1 MKAISPKLVWLVAIA
16 LLSPAAFGD
25 SPPKPRETS
34 KAPSPS
40 AEQGLEAKDNAKD
53 PEDPAKALEKVLG
66 RMDSAAKD
74 FHTTQANVV
83 WEQYWKVVNDK
94 DSQRGT
100 VYYRRSGKEIQMMA
114 DISDPPKSM
123 LFSDGKVQVYEP
135 KLKRVTSYE
144 AGKNREAVES
154 FLVLGFGGGG
164 HDMLKSFD
172 VKYLGSETVGG
183 VNAAKLEL
191 VPKAERVRNIFAKI
205 WLWIDPARGISVEQQ
220 FFEPSGDY
228 RLAKY
233 SDFQLNQKIPDN
245 VFKLKTS
252 GDTKYVAAPKG

>member
-1 MKAISPKLVWLVAIA
+1 MRIWFAG
-16 LLSPAAFGD
+16 LLLAGVLGCLATRAAGQGD
-25 SPPKPRETS
+25 PL
-34 KAPSPS
+34 
-40 AEQGLEAKDNAKD
+40 Q
-53 PEDPAKALEKVLG
+53 KVLNL
-66 RMDSAAKD
+66 MDTAAAS
-74 FHTTQANVV
+74 FRTTQANFE

-94 DSQRGT
+94 ETQKGT

-114 DISDPPKSM
+114 DIADPPKSV
-123 LFSDGKVQVYEP
+123 LFSEGKVQVYEP

-154 FLVLGFGGGG
+154 FLVLGFGGSG

-172 VKYLGSETVGG
+172 VKYLGDETVGG
-183 VNAAKLEL
+183 MSTAKLEL
-191 VPKAERVRNIFAKI
+191 IPKSERVRNIFGKI
-205 WLWIDPARGISVEQQ
+205 WLWIDPARGISVQQQ

-233 SDFQLNQKIPDN
+233 SDFQLNQRIPDT

-252 GDTKYVAAPKG
+252 GDTKRIEAPKG